1 VKSNNKKQ
9 KYHKMGMDRKIE
21 KKKGIRPKHII
32 YAVAGIAF
40 VLLLIKIMKD
50 SNITSLK
57 VDKDKITIEEVQY
70 GNFND
75 YIRTNGAVEPIST
88 IYLDAEEGG
97 RVEEILIEE
106 GAVVNKGDI
115 ILILENKTVYM
126 DIMNS
131 ESNLAQKQNYLRQTR
146 ISFENAL
153 IDSKRL
159 LLNSEFDIIKKK
171 RSYEQQNALYN
182 DELVSKEVYLQAK
195 EDCDYAVQLLEI
207 NKLKMQNDSM
217 IRITEMNQLEKEL
230 EKMDE
235 TLELV
240 RERLDNL
247 NVKAPVDGQ
256 LGMLDAEIGQS
267 IGRGQRIG
275 QINVITG
282 YKIKALID
290 EHYIDRVRQGLSAT
304 FERQNSLFNL
314 SVKKVYPEVRNSQF
328 QIDLVFTDERPDNI
342 RTGQTYYI
350 NLQLGQPEKS
360 LLVSLGGFFNS
371 TGGQWIYVLDPT
383 GEIATKRNMK
393 IGRKNP
399 QYYEVLEGL
408 EPGEKVITSGYDL
421 FGENDRLVLK

>member
-1 VKSNNKKQ
+1 
-9 KYHKMGMDRKIE
+9 MGMDRKIE

-40 VLLLIKIMKD
+40 VLLLIKIVKD
-50 SNITSLK
+50 SNIASLK
-57 VDKDKITIEEVQY
+57 VDTDKITIEEVQY
-70 GNFND
+70 GNFDD
-75 YIRTNGAVEPIST
+75 YIRTNGSVEPIAT

-106 GAVVNKGDI
+106 GAAVHKGDV
-115 ILILENKTVYM
+115 ILILENRTVYM

-171 RSYEQQNALYN
+171 RSFEQQNALYT

-195 EDCDYAVQLLEI
+195 EDYEYAVQLLEI
-207 NKLKMQNDSM
+207 NKQKMQNDSM
-217 IRITEMNQLEKEL
+217 IRITEMHQLEKEL

-235 TLELV
+235 TLVLV

-275 QINVITG
+275 QINVITD
-282 YKIKALID
+282 YKIKAFID

-314 SVKKVYPEVRNSQF
+314 TVKKVYPEVRNSQF
-328 QIDLVFTDERPDNI
+328 QIDLVFTDERPENI

-360 LLVSLGGFFNS
+360 MLVSLGGFFNS
-371 TGGQWIYVLDPT
+371 TGGQWIYVLDPS
-383 GEIATKRNMK
+383 GDFATKREIR

-399 QYYEVLEGL
+399 KNYEVLEGL

-421 FGENDRLVLK
+421 FGENDRLVLR

>member
-1 VKSNNKKQ
+1 
-9 KYHKMGMDRKIE
+9 MGMDRKIE

-40 VLLLIKIMKD
+40 ILLLIKIVKD

-57 VDKDKITIEEVQY
+57 VDKDKLTIEEVKS
-70 GNFND
+70 GDFDD
-75 YIRTNGAVEPIST
+75 YIRTNGTVEPIST

-97 RVEEILIEE
+97 RVEKILIEE
-106 GAVVNKGDI
+106 GAPVKRGDV
-115 ILILENKTVYM
+115 ILILENKSVYM

-146 ISFENAL
+146 INFENAL
-153 IDSKRL
+153 IESKRL
-159 LLNSEFDIIKKK
+159 LLNSQFDIIKKK
-171 RSYEQQNALYN
+171 RNYEQQEALYK
-182 DELVSKEVYLQAK
+182 DDLVSKEDYLQAK
-195 EDCDYAVQLLEI
+195 EDYEYAVELREI
-207 NKLKMQNDSM
+207 NVQKMQNDSI
-217 IRITEMNQLEKEL
+217 IRVTEMNQLTEEL
-230 EKMDE
+230 KKMTE

-240 RERLDNL
+240 RERLENL

-267 IGRGQRIG
+267 IGKGTRIG
-275 QINVITG
+275 QINVLTD
-282 YKIKALID
+282 YKIEALID

-314 SVKKVYPEVRNSQF
+314 KVKKVYPEVRNSQF
-328 QIDLVFTDERPDNI
+328 QIDLVFTDERPQNI

-350 NLQLGQPEKS
+350 NLQLGQPEQS

-371 TGGQWIYVLDPT
+371 TGGQWIYVVDPS
-383 GEIATKRNMK
+383 GDFATKREIQ

-399 QYYEVLEGL
+399 KYYEVLSGL
-408 EPGEKVITSGYDL
+408 QAGEKVITSGYDL
-421 FGENDRLVLK
+421 FGDNDKLILR

>member
-1 VKSNNKKQ
+1 VK
-9 KYHKMGMDRKIE
+9 
-21 KKKGIRPKHII
+21 II
-32 YAVAGIAF
+32 
-40 VLLLIKIMKD
+40 KD

-57 VDKDKITIEEVQY
+57 VDREKITVEEVQQ
-70 GNFND
+70 GNFD
-75 YIRTNGAVEPIST
+75 DFIRTNGTVEPIAT

-97 RVEEILIEE
+97 RVEDILIEE
-106 GAVVNKGDI
+106 GARVEKGDV
-115 ILILENKTVYM
+115 ILVLENRTVYM

-153 IDSKRL
+153 IESKRL

-171 RSYEQQNALYN
+171 RNYEQQKALYE
-182 DELVSKEVYLQAK
+182 DELISREVYLQAK
-195 EDCDYAVQLLEI
+195 EDYEYSAQLQEI
-207 NKLKMQNDSM
+207 NKQKMQNDSL

-230 EKMDE
+230 EKMDQ
-235 TLELV
+235 TLVLV

-267 IGRGQRIG
+267 IARGQRIG
-275 QINVITG
+275 QINVLTD
-282 YKIKALID
+282 YKIEALID

-314 SVKKVYPEVRNSQF
+314 TVKKVYPEVRNSQF

-350 NLQLGQPEKS
+350 NLQLGQPEQS

-371 TGGQWIYVLDPT
+371 TGGQWIYVVDPS
-383 GEIATKRNMK
+383 GDFATKRNIR

-399 QYYEVLEGL
+399 RYYEVLEGL

-421 FGENDRLVLK
+421 FGDNDKLILR

>member
-1 VKSNNKKQ
+1 
-9 KYHKMGMDRKIE
+9 MAMDRKIE

-40 VLLLIKIMKD
+40 ILLLIKIVKD

-57 VDKDKITIEEVQY
+57 VDKDKLTIEEVKE
-70 GNFND
+70 GDFDD
-75 YIRTNGAVEPIST
+75 YIRTNGTVEPIST
-88 IYLDAEEGG
+88 IFLDAEEGG
-97 RVEEILIEE
+97 RVEKILIEE
-106 GAVVNKGDI
+106 GAPVKKGDV
-115 ILILENKTVYM
+115 ILILENKSVYM

-153 IDSKRL
+153 IDSRRM

-171 RSYEQQNALYN
+171 RNFQQQKALYD
-182 DELVSKEVYLQAK
+182 DELISKEVYLQAK
-195 EDCDYAVQLLEI
+195 EDYEYAVQLQKI
-207 NKLKMQNDSM
+207 NKQKMQNDSL

-230 EKMDE
+230 EKMDQ
-235 TLELV
+235 TLVLV

-267 IGRGQRIG
+267 IGKGQRIG
-275 QINVITG
+275 QINVLTD
-282 YKIKALID
+282 YKIEALID

-314 SVKKVYPEVRNSQF
+314 RVKKVYPEVRNSQF
-328 QIDLVFTDERPDNI
+328 QIDLVFTGERPENI

-350 NLQLGQPEKS
+350 NLQLGEPKKS

-371 TGGQWIYVLDPT
+371 TGGQWIYVVDPS
-383 GEIATKRNMK
+383 GDFATKREIQ
-393 IGRKNP
+393 IGQKNP
-399 QYYEVLEGL
+399 KYYEVLSGL
-408 EPGEKVITSGYDL
+408 NAGEKVITSGYDL
-421 FGENDRLVLK
+421 FGDNDKLILR